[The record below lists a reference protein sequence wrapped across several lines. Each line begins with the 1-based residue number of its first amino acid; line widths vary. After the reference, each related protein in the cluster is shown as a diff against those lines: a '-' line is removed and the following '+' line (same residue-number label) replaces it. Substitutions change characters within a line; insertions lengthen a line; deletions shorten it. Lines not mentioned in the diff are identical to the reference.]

1 MGLLSV
7 DGVDVAFGGVTALNA
22 VSLDIPAGEIRGVIG
37 PNGAGKS
44 TLLNVVS
51 GFVRPRRGQVVFDA
65 ADLGRLAPF
74 QVAARGIAR
83 TFQAPQLFRGMTV
96 LENVMTGFHRL
107 TAGGTLAAILDLRR
121 VRDGERQAQARAWA
135 ALRFVHLEALA
146 DRFASDLA
154 YAQQRQVEIARALV
168 AEPRLL
174 LLDEPA
180 AGLSMASLAELD
192 RLLRRVRDERG
203 VTVVLVEHVMGLV
216 MNLCDRVSVL
226 NHGAKIAEG
235 PPAAVRQDPAV
246 VAAYLGRRAGDA

>member
-7 DGVDVAFGGVTALNA
+7 DAVDVAFGGVIALDGL
-22 VSLDIPAGEIRGVIG
+22 SLDIPAGEIRGVIG

-44 TLLNVVS
+44 TILNVVS
-51 GFVRPRRGQVVFDA
+51 GFTRPRRGRVLFDT
-65 ADLGRLAPF
+65 ADLLRLAPF

-107 TAGGTLAAILDLRR
+107 TTGGTLSALLDLRP
-121 VRDGERQAQARAWA
+121 VRDGEREAQARAWA

-146 DRFASDLA
+146 DRVASDLS

-168 AEPRLL
+168 SEPRLL

-180 AGLSMASLAELD
+180 AGLSVASLADLD
-192 RLLRRVRDERG
+192 RLLRRIRDERG

-216 MNLCDRVSVL
+216 MKLCDRVSVL

-235 PPAAVRQDPAV
+235 PPAAVRQDPEV
-246 VAAYLGRRAGDA
+246 VKAYLGRQAGHA